1 MKSTQLNEQLQSLL
15 YKALKE
21 YINIKL
27 TELPNEKIYAVT
39 VYCDSGFRSM
49 GGAVS
54 TVESLNER
62 INDNSSKEDI
72 LNFELYASEWK
83 YVNDHYQI
91 FEKVD
96 EFIDNTY
103 EVFYEGEFDDV
114 DLEEFDDDQLWEFTS
129 SFFSEAIVM
138 TMNKLKE
145 DKIFN
150 NESFTRDLFLGIQF
164 GDPSE
169 EDLKM
174 FLTVSERLNSPDWHN
189 KLLQSLN

>member
-1 MKSTQLNEQLQSLL
+1 MKSTQLKEHLQGLL
-15 YKALKE
+15 YEALKE

-27 TELPNEKIYAVT
+27 IELPKEKIYAVSL
-39 VYCDSGFRSM
+39 YCDSGFRSM
-49 GGAVS
+49 GGAIS

-62 INDNSSKEDI
+62 INDNSSKQEI

-96 EFIDNTY
+96 EFIDKTY
-103 EVFYEGEFDDV
+103 EVFYDGEFDDV
-114 DLEEFDDDQLWEFTS
+114 DLEEFDDDQLWDFTS
-129 SFFSEAIVM
+129 SFFIETIVM
-138 TMNKLKE
+138 TMNKLKDE
-145 DKIFN
+145 KKFD
-150 NESFTRDLFLGIQF
+150 NESFTRDVFLGIQF

-174 FLTVSERLNSPDWHN
+174 LLTVSERLNSPDWHN

>member
-1 MKSTQLNEQLQSLL
+1 MKSTQLKEHLQGLL
-15 YKALKE
+15 YEALKE

-27 TELPNEKIYAVT
+27 IELPKEKIYAVSL
-39 VYCDSGFRSM
+39 YCDSGFRSM
-49 GGAVS
+49 GGAIS

-62 INDNSSKEDI
+62 INDNSSKQEI

-96 EFIDNTY
+96 EFIDKTY
-103 EVFYEGEFDDV
+103 EVFYDGEFDDV
-114 DLEEFDDDQLWEFTS
+114 DLEEFDDDQLWDFTS
-129 SFFSEAIVM
+129 SFFIETIVM
-138 TMNKLKE
+138 KMNKLKDE
-145 DKIFN
+145 KKFD
-150 NESFTRDLFLGIQF
+150 NESFTRDVFLGIQF

-174 FLTVSERLNSPDWHN
+174 LLTVSERLNSPDWHN